1 MTKPLPPERWQEL
14 AAGYV
19 FGNLNSEEAEQFQQ
33 ILASNPELETEV
45 TSLQETLAMMPS
57 VLPEPEP
64 PARLRENIL
73 KAASKDLI
81 IKHNQQKQSIQL
93 GKNIFALLAASVAIV
108 LGINNYVLRQQ
119 LNLAR
124 TQLEQQIAL
133 SPQIFDPGNESATKI
148 VFASE
153 SFLNNNWNGLNQ
165 LLEDHLHSL
174 LSKSGSVELASSNAN
189 EIAQRFSSQFMM
201 SDRVPLLKDG
211 TVKLLGG
218 SFCQFTHTK
227 GIRFTYQLA
236 NGETVSLYQLERPQQ
251 SSFPHLSGE
260 QLLYI
265 GTLVQPNLFIWSDRD
280 FFYALVAPLSPQ
292 ELDKLAAKVE
302 HI

>member
-19 FGNLNSEEAEQFQQ
+19 FGDLNSEEAEQFQQ

-45 TSLQETLAMMPS
+45 KSLQETLAMMPS
-57 VLPEPEP
+57 ILLEPDP
-64 PARLRENIL
+64 PARLRKNIL

-81 IKHNQQKQSIQL
+81 IKHNQQNRSIQL
-93 GKNIFALLAASVAIV
+93 VKNVFALLGATVAIA
-108 LGINNYVLRQQ
+108 LGINNYFLRQQ

-133 SPQIFDPGNESATKI
+133 SPQTFQPGNDSATKI

-174 LSKSGSVELASSNAN
+174 SSKSGSVGLASSNPN
-189 EIAQRFSSQFMM
+189 EISRHFRSQFMI
-201 SDRVPLLKDG
+201 SDRVPLLTDRSA
-211 TVKLLGG
+211 KLLGG
-218 SFCQFTHTK
+218 SFCQFSQTK
-227 GIRFTYQLA
+227 GIRFTYQLEDR
-236 NGETVSLYQLERPQQ
+236 ETTSLYQLKRPKQ
-251 SSFPHLSGE
+251 SSFPHLTEE

-265 GTLVQPNLFIWSDRD
+265 SNLSQPNLLIWRDRD
-280 FFYALVAPLSPQ
+280 FIYALVAPLSSQ
-292 ELDKLAAKVE
+292 ELEKLAAKVE
-302 HI
+302 LI